1 MVATTAALQPQYAW
15 YYQGELVGTSSTLEL
30 IVPALFATGEPLP
43 SLQVTDL
50 STGCN
55 KTITQPD
62 NILITSP
69 PTPLLVNT
77 FATPASSIN
86 SNNGFIA
93 LSVIG
98 GISPYQTIWSPALP
112 GNAPINLAPGTY
124 CFTVTDAGGCA
135 VSDCVTIDYISS
147 ATDLEEDGFRLN
159 PNPIVGGYMLHLT
172 LPTSF
177 LNEKIHYTLSDMQ
190 GRKVVEQSL
199 ENGSQ
204 HIDIQTLTT
213 WSPGVYMLLLQS
225 GDEYLCKR
233 ILLLSGA

>member
-1 MVATTAALQPQYAW
+1 
-15 YYQGELVGTSSTLEL
+15 
-30 IVPALFATGEPLP
+30 
-43 SLQVTDL
+43 
-50 STGCN
+50 
-55 KTITQPD
+55 
-62 NILITSP
+62 
-69 PTPLLVNT
+69 
-77 FATPASSIN
+77 
-86 SNNGFIA
+86 
-93 LSVIG
+93 
-98 GISPYQTIWSPALP
+98 
-112 GNAPINLAPGTY
+112 
-124 CFTVTDAGGCA
+124 VTDAGGCV
-135 VSDCVTIDYISS
+135 VSNCVTIDYISA

-159 PNPIVGGYMLHLT
+159 PNPIVGGYMLQLT

-233 ILLLSGA
+233 ILLLSGV